1 MVISRGFEYHAFV
14 TLRNDGMKQK
24 ESTLIST
31 AMTGCS
37 WKTQFV
43 KRHLI
48 LCGNPPYVTSA
59 KTVRIEREPAEATS
73 GVDLRWVLVGHAC
86 AENKG
91 VRKHEHSNNNG
102 V

>member
-31 AMTGCS
+31 ATIGCGWTKQVVS
-37 WKTQFV
+37 
-43 KRHLI
+43 RHLV
-48 LCGNPPYVTSA
+48 LRGNPPYVTSA
-59 KTVRIEREPAEATS
+59 KIVRIEREPAEATS
-73 GVDLRWVLVGHAC
+73 GVDLRYVLVGHAC

-91 VRKHEHSNNNG
+91 GRKHEHSNNNG

>member
-1 MVISRGFEYHAFV
+1 MVISKGFEYHAFA

-31 AMTGCS
+31 ATIGCGWTKQVVS
-37 WKTQFV
+37 
-43 KRHLI
+43 RHLV
-48 LCGNPPYVTSA
+48 LRGNPPYVTSA
-59 KTVRIEREPAEATS
+59 KIVRIEREPAEATA
-73 GVDLRWVLVGHAC
+73 GVDLGYVLDGHAC

-102 V
+102 M

>member
-1 MVISRGFEYHAFV
+1 MVISKGFEHHASV

-43 KRHLI
+43 KRHLV

-59 KTVRIEREPAEATS
+59 KIVRIEREPAEATA
-73 GVDLRWVLVGHAC
+73 GVDLRYVLDGHAC
-86 AENKG
+86 A
-91 VRKHEHSNNNG
+91 RKQRG
-102 V
+102 KKT